1 MKVGDRVLGFPPISR
16 MQVAA
21 GQYRVD
27 IVCAGGTNPP
37 GQFVTV
43 APNDT
48 ATVRI
53 Y

>member
-1 MKVGDRVLGFPPISR
+1 MLGFPPISR

-43 APNDT
+43 APNEN